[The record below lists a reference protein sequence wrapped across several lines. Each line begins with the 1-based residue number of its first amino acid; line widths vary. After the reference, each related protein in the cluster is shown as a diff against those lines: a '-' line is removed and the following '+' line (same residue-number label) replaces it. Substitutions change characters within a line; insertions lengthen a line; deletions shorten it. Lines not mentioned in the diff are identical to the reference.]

1 MRKRTHPGN
10 PAAAHTPGIIVA
22 AFGRHYEV
30 NTPAGRLQC
39 YPRGKKSNYACGDEV
54 EIQRGGDGQGVIE
67 TLKPRRNLLW
77 RSDAFREKLIAAN
90 LSHIVIVVATEPG
103 FSDLL
108 VSRCIAA
115 AESQDIT
122 PLIVLNKADLSDRLP
137 AARAQLEPFRRLGYE
152 VLEVSALQ
160 GAAHLRQRL
169 KGLHAIFVGQSGMG
183 KSTLTNALIPEANAA
198 TREISDALDSGK
210 HTTTFARLYPLDPNA
225 SADAA
230 GDAGEAAEGWLIDS
244 PGLQVFGLAH
254 LSAEDLAEAFVEFR
268 PHLGQCRFRDCRHDS
283 EPGCALLAA
292 VASGAIHP
300 RRWEHFRSIRA
311 EIAEARRLNPGW

>member
-1 MRKRTHPGN
+1 MRKRIHPGRGTE
-10 PAAAHTPGIIVA
+10 AHLPGVIVA

-30 NTPAGRLQC
+30 HTAAGHLQC
-39 YPRGKKSNYACGDEV
+39 YPRGKKSSYACGDQVEV
-54 EIQRGGDGQGVIE
+54 LRGGDGQGVIE
-67 TLKPRRNLLW
+67 ALNPRRNLLW

-122 PLIVLNKADLSDRLP
+122 PLIVLNKADIADRLP
-137 AARAQLEPFRRLGYE
+137 AARAQLAPFRTLGYE
-152 VLEVSALQ
+152 VIEVSALQ
-160 GAAHLRQRL
+160 GAAALRTRL
-169 KGLHAIFVGQSGMG
+169 HALHAIFVGQSGMG

-210 HTTTFARLYPLDPNA
+210 HTTTFARLYPLATD
-225 SADAA
+225 
-230 GDAGEAAEGWLIDS
+230 DAGGGDGSTQSPGWLIDS

-268 PHLGQCRFRDCRHDS
+268 PFLGQCRFRDCRHDN

-292 VASGAIHP
+292 VQAGAIHP
-300 RRWEHFRSIRA
+300 RRWEHFRAIRS